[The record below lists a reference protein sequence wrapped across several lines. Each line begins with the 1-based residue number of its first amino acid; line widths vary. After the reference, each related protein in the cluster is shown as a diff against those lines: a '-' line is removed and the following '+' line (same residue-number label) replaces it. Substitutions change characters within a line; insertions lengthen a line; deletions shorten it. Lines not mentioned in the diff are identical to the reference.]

1 MEDMENI
8 KQDIYLRAA
17 KEYQDFLNDVTKLPK
32 EEIVRC
38 AYEITI
44 KGDILSILEEEVL
57 SDNEAKAL
65 SNTAFPLSAVY
76 NEWLKNDYSHMD
88 LLRHTVSDFAQKK
101 FENQIESIRN
111 PNKKLIDMGVKK
123 DKLKNANNRKIVEP
137 ER

>member
-1 MEDMENI
+1 MENI
-8 KQDIYLRAA
+8 KQDIYLRAE
-17 KEYQDFLNDVTKLPK
+17 KEYQDFLNDVAKLPK
-32 EEIVRC
+32 KEIVRC

-44 KGDILSILEEEVL
+44 KEDILSILEEVL

-111 PNKKLIDMGVKK
+111 PNKKLMNMGVKR
-123 DKLKNANNRKIVEP
+123 DKLKNANNRKRVEP

>member
-1 MEDMENI
+1 MIFLENI
-8 KQDIYLRAA
+8 KQDIYLRAE
-17 KEYQDFLNDVTKLPK
+17 KEYQDFLNDVAKLPK
-32 EEIVRC
+32 KEIVRC

-44 KGDILSILEEEVL
+44 KEDILSILEEVL

-111 PNKKLIDMGVKK
+111 PNKKLMNMGVKR
-123 DKLKNANNRKIVEP
+123 DKLKNANNRKRVEP

>member
-17 KEYQDFLNDVTKLPK
+17 KEYQDFLNDVAKLPK
-32 EEIVRC
+32 KEIVRC

-44 KGDILSILEEEVL
+44 KEDILSILEEVL

-111 PNKKLIDMGVKK
+111 PNKKLMNMGVKR
-123 DKLKNANNRKIVEP
+123 DKLKNANNRKRVEP

>member
-1 MEDMENI
+1 M
-8 KQDIYLRAA
+8 
-17 KEYQDFLNDVTKLPK
+17 
-32 EEIVRC
+32 
-38 AYEITI
+38 
-44 KGDILSILEEEVL
+44 

-111 PNKKLIDMGVKK
+111 PNKKLMNMGVKR